1 MDIEVQARPKFLLLQ
16 IQGFVALG
24 TKKRLKAAVEL
35 SKEILCSLPDFI
47 GMS

>member
-1 MDIEVQARPKFLLLQ
+1 MP
-16 IQGFVALG
+16 VASSTRFHCFG
-24 TKKRLKAAVEL
+24 HTKNRLKAAVEL